1 MTKQLVQGIL
11 KIEFWRMRVAVNA
24 VYVNNMKKLLT
35 AEQQD
40 EMQ

>member
-1 MTKQLVQGIL
+1 
-11 KIEFWRMRVAVNA
+11 MRVAVNA